1 MRRATRWDTSVE
13 PLLRD
18 DCRALI
24 KAREIAV
31 SRTLETLP
39 LFAMRPRSDL
49 REPSAAD
56 KVFRIS
62 RMIVFVP
69 STRSLD
75 MPIGIMMA
83 GSSQVQHML
92 QNG

>member
-1 MRRATRWDTSVE
+1 MSRATRCDTSVE

-39 LFAMRPRSDL
+39 LCAMRLRSDL
-49 REPSAAD
+49 RERSAAD
-56 KVFRIS
+56 KVCKIS

-69 STRSLD
+69 STRSLEI
-75 MPIGIMMA
+75 PIGIMIA
-83 GSSQVQHML
+83 A
-92 QNG
+92 